1 MQDLIKN
8 KQIKLLVN
16 KYGIFFILLGM
27 IVIMSILKPQ
37 NFPTWPNAK
46 NVLRQ
51 MTTVGIMAIGVT
63 FPIITGGTDISGGS
77 VLAMCSVIAAHFAH
91 PGVDGVSG
99 QYPLIVPILI
109 TLLAGVVVGIIN
121 GVVIGY
127 GNVPPFIA
135 TLGMLSIARG
145 IAMLLSDGRP
155 IGNFTKTF
163 NFIGGGSIFEQIPTP
178 IIVFILCG
186 VIGYIILH
194 RTRFGTYVYAIG
206 GNANAALVSGINVKL
221 VTTSV
226 YVLAGAFNAIAAII
240 ITSRQQSGQPGVGVA
255 YEMDAIT
262 CAVIGGASLAGG
274 VGNIL
279 GTLIGAVIVGVLTNG
294 MTMMQVDPNWQ
305 LVVKG
310 TIIVAAVLIDMRKHR
325 GK

>member
-1 MQDLIKN
+1 
-8 KQIKLLVN
+8 
-16 KYGIFFILLGM
+16 
-27 IVIMSILKPQ
+27 
-37 NFPTWPNAK
+37 
-46 NVLRQ
+46 
-51 MTTVGIMAIGVT
+51 
-63 FPIITGGTDISGGS
+63 
-77 VLAMCSVIAAHFAH
+77 
-91 PGVDGVSG
+91 
-99 QYPLIVPILI
+99 LIVPILI